1 MPTTLRAG
9 FTAAAGTSLALSLF
23 LMFFTHKK
31 RSPMG
36 DHSDWP
42 DLTFVNCPVF
52 APAALHRA
60 WPVVSVAISGLP
72 LSWPLPIFAMVV
84 HYTTI
89 KHNRPQTHPRACKTF
104 NKWLFQDHLSIRDYD
119 QFPGNIPYL
128 RVGCLR
134 VKEQFAK
141 RTSRFNLHDLV
152 PIR

>member
-23 LMFFTHKK
+23 LKLFILKK

-72 LSWPLPIFAMVV
+72 LSWPLPILAMVV

-89 KHNRPQTHPRACKTF
+89 KHNRPQTHPMAYKTF
-104 NKWLFQDHLSIRDYD
+104 NKKPFQD
-119 QFPGNIPYL
+119 
-128 RVGCLR
+128 
-134 VKEQFAK
+134 
-141 RTSRFNLHDLV
+141 
-152 PIR
+152 